1 MTKILLV
8 EDDKNLREIYGVRLS
23 AEGYQVIST
32 GNGEEALASA
42 VGEKPDLIVSDVM
55 MPKIS
60 GFEMLY
66 LLKGNDATKNI
77 PIIMLTALSSETQRD
92 RGDNLGAD
100 RYLVKSQVGLEDIV
114 RTVHEVLAEY
124 GIEKPADGLSASAPL
139 DTTMPVASQTAPE
152 SSLITPEPIINN
164 PSILGTNFASAV
176 DAASTPFDIDND
188 TSSDNDSNNNSDV
201 NVPPAN
207 VDGDAT
213 DLNNG
218 ATSASSVQQSQ
229 TVKQAEAPMSQ
240 TASVAVTNQVPMKPA
255 AYQSAYNPNVA
266 THPAMASN
274 NAAPQM
280 PDTPMRV
287 PMPIENGQ
295 NNMGNADQTV
305 SKPVVNVP
313 QAQLQPQP
321 QIQVQQPT
329 SSEPQGSQ
337 MAQSAQITQPAQNNT
352 SVNTAPNMA
361 TMPNAQVNQVPSMP
375 NQGTSQPVGLGG
387 ERNIAPVERRTPR
400 IDIDSLLNG
409 VA

>member
-139 DTTMPVASQTAPE
+139 DTTMSVASQTAPE
-152 SSLITPEPIINN
+152 SSLITPEPIIDN

-176 DAASTPFDIDND
+176 DAAPTPFDIDND
-188 TSSDNDSNNNSDV
+188 KSSDNDSNNNSDV
-201 NVPPAN
+201 NVPTAN

-213 DLNNG
+213 DLNNV
-218 ATSASSVQQSQ
+218 ATSTSSVQQSQ

-240 TASVAVTNQVPMKPA
+240 TASVAATNQVPMKPA

-274 NAAPQM
+274 NVAPQM

-287 PMPIENGQ
+287 PMSTENGQ
-295 NNMGNADQTV
+295 NNMGNAGQTV
-305 SKPVVNVP
+305 SMPVVNVP
-313 QAQLQPQP
+313 QAQPQPQP
-321 QIQVQQPT
+321 QMQVQQPT
-329 SSEPQGSQ
+329 SSEPQDSQ
-337 MAQSAQITQPAQNNT
+337 MAQAAQMIQPAQNNT

-387 ERNIAPVERRTPR
+387 ERKIEPVERRTPR